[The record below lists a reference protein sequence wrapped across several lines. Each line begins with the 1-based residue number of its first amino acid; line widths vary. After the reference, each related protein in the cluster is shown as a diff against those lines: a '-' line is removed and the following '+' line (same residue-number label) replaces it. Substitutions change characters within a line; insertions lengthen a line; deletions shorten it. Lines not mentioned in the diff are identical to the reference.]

1 MKLRKILL
9 VVGLMAAVSMLTP
22 GILVWAGGGPEPPLG
37 ATIHGPEIW
46 GVVVLDSNKQL
57 AIVRPKRVVNC
68 VVETESYV
76 ETWTFGCPADETGAL
91 GFGVDPGAGIS
102 FFGLPGT
109 PYVTKVK
116 NFKTDGILC
125 SFDAQFMF
133 WEPGP

>member
-1 MKLRKILL
+1 MKFKKIVF
-9 VVGLMAAVSMLTP
+9 VVGLMAVFAMMTP
-22 GILVWAGGGPEPPLG
+22 GLQVWAGGGPEPPGPG

-46 GVVVLDSNKQL
+46 GVVVFDCNRQL
-57 AIVRPKRVVNC
+57 VILRLKRVVNC

-76 ETWTFGCPADETGAL
+76 EAWSFGCPDDAEDAL
-91 GFGVDPGAGIS
+91 GFGPEPGSIS

-116 NFKTDGILC
+116 NFKTEGTLR

-133 WEPGP
+133 WE